1 MEIGKQEYSALN
13 ALIIF
18 NSANL
23 LSPRYIN
30 SSITPYN
37 MYLGYTSTSNLWIN
51 SPLLPAKYTK
61 GNIGELT
68 SI

>member
-1 MEIGKQEYSALN
+1 MEIGKQEYN
-13 ALIIF
+13 ALDALVVL

-23 LSPRYIN
+23 LSPGYIN
-30 SSITPYN
+30 FSITPYSV
-37 MYLGYTSTSNLWIN
+37 YLGHTSAFNPRIN
-51 SPLLPAKYTK
+51 SLLLPAKYTE